1 MTLPGDVQRFSAD
14 RGCQKTLDQARD
26 KASEVFPGFRDVEFS
41 LVRHPKDSDRAYIR
55 IRIDVNA
62 DVEETLA
69 AQHRFESWLMDALA
83 EGPFVPVRVVPEYA

>member
-41 LVRHPKDSDRAYIR
+41 LVRHPKDSDRAYVR
-55 IRIDVNA
+55 IRIDVDA
-62 DVEETLA
+62 EVEETLA
-69 AQHRFESWLMDALA
+69 AQHRFEEWLMDALP
-83 EGPFVPVRVVPEYA
+83 ERPFVQVRVVPDYA